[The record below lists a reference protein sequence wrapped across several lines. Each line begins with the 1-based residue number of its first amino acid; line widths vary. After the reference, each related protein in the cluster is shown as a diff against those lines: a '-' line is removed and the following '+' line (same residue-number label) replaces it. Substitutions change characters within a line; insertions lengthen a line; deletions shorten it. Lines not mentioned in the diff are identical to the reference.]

1 MNVEELG
8 ARIIIGFGDGSI
20 FINECV
26 LGGMIVAVILS
37 IFFIW
42 LGSGLKERP
51 KGKQVFAEFIV
62 EKLYNLVEE
71 DMGSTWFAPY
81 AGALFAYILVGS
93 MLGLLG
99 LRPITSDLNVTC
111 GLSILTFIIIQFY
124 AIKTNGLKKRVKEMC
139 SPYPFML
146 PMKLVEECTLPV
158 SLGFRLFGNIFGG
171 MIIVDL
177 FLSLMTKLSNYICEV
192 PFLRFM
198 TALPLNGFFDIFE
211 PLIQSF
217 IFGTLT
223 MIFLANA
230 MPKNYRSK
238 N

>member
-8 ARIIIGFGDGSI
+8 ARKIIGFGDGEV

-26 LGGMIVAVILS
+26 LGGMIIAVILS

-62 EKLYNLVEE
+62 EKLYNMVEE
-71 DMGSTWFAPY
+71 NMGSTWFAPY
-81 AGALFAYILVGS
+81 VGTLFAYILVGS
-93 MLGLLG
+93 MLGLIG

-111 GLSILTFIIIQFY
+111 GLSLLSFLIIQFY
-124 AIKTNGLKKRVKEMC
+124 GIKTHGVKGRIKEMC
-139 SPYPFML
+139 SPYVFMF

-177 FLSLMTKLSNYICEV
+177 FLSLMTKLSNYITEV
-192 PFLRFM
+192 PFLRFL

-211 PLIQSF
+211 PVIQTF

-230 MPKNYRSK
+230 MPKK
-238 N
+238 V